1 MKVRHHLSVLMLGLV
16 CAAAAVGCNKP
27 AETGST
33 NTAPAVGGVPAV
45 EEVKGAASGSAAA
58 PAE

>member
-16 CAAAAVGCNKP
+16 CAAVGCNKP